1 LIDWAIRWVIFAA
14 LAAFVPLV
22 YYLAVVGGLLP
33 YGAILLITIRNLSNS
48 SIVLFGLLH
57 LVPYGALLFWVSG
70 AIAGVIGRRAPG
82 REWLAATLAVLVL
95 VGVGALPI
103 FGAAHG
109 QIRWASAYALYV
121 SGSLR

>member
-1 LIDWAIRWVIFAA
+1 MGIRWVIFAA

-33 YGAILLITIRNLSNS
+33 YGAILLITIRNISNS
-48 SIVLFGLLH
+48 SILLFGLLH
-57 LVPYGALLFWVSG
+57 LAAYGAVLFWVAG

-82 REWLAATLAVLVL
+82 REGLAAILVVLLLA
-95 VGVGALPI
+95 GVGALPI

-109 QIRWASAYALYV
+109 QIRWASVYALYV
-121 SGSLR
+121 SDTLR